1 MSVARSRPQATALLE
16 DEGAGLVEALH
27 CLRVAITVFDCDER
41 LVFANEHFTYIFR
54 SLPPRQELVGRRY
67 DDLIRLEIAGG
78 DIATLHEEVET
89 YVARRRAQLFARDYG
104 SRDIPLAD
112 GRIIEIKTRRTPSLG
127 WIALWSDVTE
137 ARRNVD
143 RLHTAIALSADAFAF
158 YDRSDRLTL
167 CNAEYAAIN
176 DAVAPSDLI
185 GLAFSDIAVRVFLNA
200 IPKGDAQGWLAKRKA
215 IHGEAAGAMTMEL
228 ADGRAF
234 LIRDRACH
242 DGERI
247 VVFTD
252 VTEHHRIETALA
264 EQTRT
269 LDGTRQALA
278 DTKAQS
284 QVQANYLA
292 DLATRLDQ
300 TEASADKTKKTLLRT
315 MSHEL
320 KTPLNAIIGFS
331 DLLATLADQA
341 GPEQIREYA
350 GLINLGGK
358 NLLRLLNQILD
369 LTRISAGRYELN
381 RQPLD
386 AGLALWAAKDRFDGA
401 AADKDIT
408 IDCRDALPGLT
419 ADADEYAVAAILG
432 NLVENAVAFT
442 QNGGAVRLT
451 AEAAAGTLRL
461 IISDNGPGIASEE
474 LARIQ
479 EPFEQGGR
487 STHDHPAGGG
497 LGLTLAKAYCE
508 LHGGRLTLQSAKGQ
522 GFIAIAELPRAE

>member
-1 MSVARSRPQATALLE
+1 MSAAYSRPQAASQLP
-16 DEGAGLVEALH
+16 DNGLVEALH
-27 CLRVAITVFDCDER
+27 CLRVAITVFDSDEH
-41 LVFANEHFTYIFR
+41 LVFASEHFSYIFR
-54 SLPPRQELVGRRY
+54 SLPPRTELLGRRY
-67 DDLIRLEIAGG
+67 DELIRLEIAGG
-78 DIATLHEEVET
+78 DIATLQEDVET
-89 YVARRRAQLFARDYG
+89 YVARRRSQLFARDYG

-112 GRIIEIKTRRTPSLG
+112 GRIIEIKTRRTPQLG

-137 ARRNVD
+137 ARRNLD
-143 RLHTAIALSADAFAF
+143 RLSTAIALSADAFAF
-158 YDRSDRLTL
+158 FDRNDRLKL

-176 DAVAPSDLI
+176 GTQQPSEI
-185 GLAFSDIAVRVFLNA
+185 VGLAFSDIAMRVFLNA
-200 IPKGDAQGWLAKRKA
+200 IPKGDSQQWLAKRKA
-215 IHGEAAGAMTMEL
+215 IHSEAAGAMTMECQ
-228 ADGRAF
+228 DGRAF
-234 LIRDRACH
+234 LIRDRACS

-252 VTEHHRIETALA
+252 VTEHHRIEMALA

-269 LDGTRQALA
+269 LDATRKALA
-278 DTKAQS
+278 DTKAHS
-284 QVQANYLA
+284 QAQANYLA
-292 DLATRLDQ
+292 DLATKLDQ

-331 DLLATLADQA
+331 DLLSVLADQA

-386 AGLALWAAKDRFDGA
+386 AGLALWAAKDRFDGTA
-401 AADKDIT
+401 AERDIA
-408 IDCRDALPGLT
+408 IDCSDALPGVM
-419 ADADEYAVAAILG
+419 ADADESALTAILG
-432 NLVENAVAFT
+432 HLVENAVSFT
-442 QNGGAVRLT
+442 QKGGAVRLSV
-451 AEAAAGTLRL
+451 EAGNDTLRL
-461 IISDNGPGIASEE
+461 IVSDNGPGIATEE
-474 LARIQ
+474 LARIL

-508 LHGGRLTLQSAKGQ
+508 LHGGTLTLQSAKGA
-522 GFIAIAELPRAE
+522 GFTAIAELPRAE

>member
-1 MSVARSRPQATALLE
+1 MSAAHSRPQNAFA
-16 DEGAGLVEALH
+16 EGGLVEALH

-54 SLPPRQELVGRRY
+54 SLPRRAELLGRRY

-78 DIATLHEEVET
+78 DIATLHEDVET

-104 SRDIPLAD
+104 SRDVPLAD
-112 GRIIEIKTRRTPSLG
+112 GRIIEIKTRRTPQLG

-143 RLHTAIALSADAFAF
+143 RLNTAIALSADAFAF
-158 YDRSDRLTL
+158 FDRADRLKL
-167 CNAEYAAIN
+167 CNTEYAAIN
-176 DAVAPSDLI
+176 GASSPSELI
-185 GLAFSDIAVRVFLNA
+185 GLNFSEIAVRVFLNA
-200 IPKGDAQGWLAKRKA
+200 IPKGDPQAWLAKRKA
-215 IHGEAAGAMTMEL
+215 IHTEAAGAMTMEL
-228 ADGRAF
+228 QDGRAF
-234 LIRDRACH
+234 LIRDRACS

-247 VVFTD
+247 IVFTD

-269 LDGTRQALA
+269 LDDTRKALA

-284 QVQANYLA
+284 QAQANYLA
-292 DLATRLDQ
+292 DLTNKLDQ

-341 GPEQIREYA
+341 GPDQIREYA

-386 AGLALWAAKDRFDGA
+386 GGLALWAAKDRFDGT

-408 IDCRDALPGLT
+408 IDCSDALPGLM
-419 ADADEYAVAAILG
+419 ADADESAVTAILG
-432 NLVENAVAFT
+432 HLVENAVSFT
-442 QNGGAVRLT
+442 QRGGAVYLR
-451 AEAAAGTLRL
+451 AEAGHDTLRL
-461 IISDNGPGIASEE
+461 IVRDNGPGIATEE
-474 LARIQ
+474 LARII

-508 LHGGRLTLQSAKGQ
+508 LHGGTLTLESARGQ
-522 GFIAIAELPRAE
+522 GFTAIAELPRAE